1 MATKKRMSKAKAAAS
16 IAKREGISKKNA
28 AGILAWANATKNG
41 TVKPKGKKKNG

>member
-1 MATKKRMSKAKAAAS
+1 MAKKRMSKSAAAAS

-41 TVKPKGKKKNG
+41 TVKDKRKGKK

>member
-1 MATKKRMSKAKAAAS
+1 MAKKKQMSKSAAAAS

-41 TVKPKGKKKNG
+41 TVKAKKKGKK